1 MSWEER
7 GNENLQSTPMEIRSQ
22 EHNPNII
29 VTTED
34 ARAFSARSVVSS
46 SLLGQPTIRIQS
58 NQWGQSKIP
67 IESAGTCVESN
78 ENPTKSG

>member
-1 MSWEER
+1 MKICSP
-7 GNENLQSTPMEIRSQ
+7 LQWRLDHMNRTSD
-22 EHNPNII
+22 II

-34 ARAFSARSVVSS
+34 ARAFSVSNVVSS

-67 IESAGTCVESN
+67 IESAGT
-78 ENPTKSG
+78 

>member
-1 MSWEER
+1 MKICSP
-7 GNENLQSTPMEIRSQ
+7 LQWRLDHRNRTPD
-22 EHNPNII
+22 II

-34 ARAFSARSVVSS
+34 ARAFSARSMVSS

-58 NQWGQSKIP
+58 NQWGQIKIL